1 MAKFSLVFF
10 DFSIILLI
18 FASSKDNHKTMVE
31 AQKKNV
37 RNTNIEILRFVL
49 MVFICFWHVIV
60 HGYCFKFYGE
70 PGFVLNAD
78 IKIITFFTTLFAP
91 ATYCFMFISG
101 WYGIKYSLRKYLYFA
116 FLAICCM
123 VLTIGIRFYLGDID
137 SWYPVV
143 SHIFPIATEKWWFLT
158 CYIMVFLIAPFIE
171 AGMKVIDPKMLKQIV
186 YIMTFIEVGSL
197 MLQEPTGLSFFGLL
211 YIYFLARYLRMIQ
224 FDCSTRKL
232 IIAYLV
238 AFIALWAL
246 SYGASYL
253 GGFKWIAW
261 ILAGSYNNP
270 AIIIMAI
277 TTFFLVNKIKPTHI
291 GWLNRIFENV
301 LIIYLLTEG
310 VGPVLYKYE
319 AGLISSAPLQGILFV
334 LATVLCCLVI
344 GKVLALLYSFVSKAF
359 PN

>member
-1 MAKFSLVFF
+1 MTEV
-10 DFSIILLI
+10 
-18 FASSKDNHKTMVE
+18 
-31 AQKKNV
+31 QKKSV

-60 HGYCFKFYGE
+60 HGYTFKFYGE

-78 IKIITFFTTLFAP
+78 IRIITFFTTLFAP

-101 WYGIKYSLRKYLYFA
+101 WYGIKFSLRKYLYFA

-123 VLTIGIRFYLGDID
+123 VLTIGIRYYLGDID

-171 AGMKVIDPKMLKQIV
+171 AGLKVIDKKTLKQII
-186 YIMTFIEVGSL
+186 YIMTFIEIGSL
-197 MLQEPTGLSFFGLL
+197 MLQEPTGLSFYGLL
-211 YIYFLARYLRMIQ
+211 YIYVLARYLRMIQ
-224 FDCSTRKL
+224 FDCSAKKL
-232 IIAYLV
+232 IVAYLV
-238 AFIALWAL
+238 AFFALWGL
-246 SYGASYL
+246 TYSASYL
-253 GGFKWIAW
+253 GGFKWISW

-277 TTFFLVNKIKPTHI
+277 TTFFLVNKLKPTHI
-291 GWLNRIFENV
+291 HWLNRAFENV
-301 LIIYLLTEG
+301 LVIYLLTEG

-319 AGLISSAPLQGILFV
+319 ASLISSAPLQGIVFV
-334 LATVLCCLVI
+334 LFTILCCLVI
-344 GKVLALLYSFVSKAF
+344 GKVLALLYSLFSKVF
-359 PN
+359 PR